1 MIFAIQI
8 RGARGLLK
16 MSQSELAKETGLSL
30 QTIVRLESDEESI
43 KKASLDTIIKIRNVL
58 KEKGIKFI
66 APRDDKTLNGVG
78 VRLFTE
84 SDENE

>member
-16 MSQSELAKETGLSL
+16 MSQTDLAKETGLSL
-30 QTIVRLESDEESI
+30 QTITRLESDEEAI
-43 KKASLDTIIKIRNVL
+43 KKASLDTIMKIRNVL
-58 KEKGIKFI
+58 REKGIKFI
-66 APRDDKTLNGVG
+66 APRSNESLNGVG

-84 SDENE
+84 KEDTE

>member
-1 MIFAIQI
+1 MLFAIQI

-16 MSQSELAKETGLSL
+16 MSQTDLAKETGLSL
-30 QTIVRLESDEESI
+30 QTIVRLESDEENI
-43 KKASLDTIIKIRNVL
+43 KKASLDTVMRIRNVL

-66 APRDDKTLNGVG
+66 APKNDQTLNGVG

-84 SDENE
+84 KEDTE